1 MTEGLYIHVPLCIS
15 KCTYC
20 DFYKVTQKQW
30 VGDDAFLEALE
41 LELIGLPHA
50 FKPKTIFIG
59 GGTPTAL
66 SSMSMKK
73 LLHSIAEHVDLSAV
87 SEFTSEANP
96 RSLTDE
102 MCEVLRVGGVNRLSL
117 GVQSFQSAALHLLGR
132 NHTAQVAEEAYYR
145 AREAGFSSVNI
156 DLIQSIPGLTPQHRK
171 REIDHLLELMPD
183 HVSIYNLIYEK
194 GTPLYKKKL
203 EGQLQDL
210 TDDDEADTF
219 EFIKASMVKAGYE
232 HYEISNFTKP
242 GHACAHNINYWKGGD
257 YLGCGPSAHSHWQG
271 ERYANVHDL
280 EHYCT
285 RLKEGVAIKSF
296 SERLADKAKA
306 RETFV
311 MWLRLT
317 EGVHVEEFEEWT
329 GYNVCKLY
337 GHELDNL
344 IQQGLLEWVG
354 TQLRIPIEHQ
364 FISDAIFSELV

>member
-1 MTEGLYIHVPLCIS
+1 M
-15 KCTYC
+15 
-20 DFYKVTQKQW
+20 
-30 VGDDAFLEALE
+30 
-41 LELIGLPHA
+41 
-50 FKPKTIFIG
+50 
-59 GGTPTAL
+59 
-66 SSMSMKK
+66 
-73 LLHSIAEHVDLSAV
+73 
-87 SEFTSEANP
+87 
-96 RSLTDE
+96 
-102 MCEVLRVGGVNRLSL
+102 
-117 GVQSFQSAALHLLGR
+117 
-132 NHTAQVAEEAYYR
+132 
-145 AREAGFSSVNI
+145 
-156 DLIQSIPGLTPQHRK
+156 
-171 REIDHLLELMPD
+171 
-183 HVSIYNLIYEK
+183 
-194 GTPLYKKKL
+194 

-210 TDDDEADTF
+210 TDDEEADTF
-219 EFIKASMVKAGYE
+219 EFIKSSMVKAGYE

-257 YLGCGPSAHSHWQG
+257 YLGCGPSVHSHWQG
-271 ERYANVHDL
+271 ERYANVNDI

-337 GHELDNL
+337 GHELENL
-344 IQQGLLEWVG
+344 MQQGLLEWNG

>member
-1 MTEGLYIHVPLCIS
+1 M
-15 KCTYC
+15 
-20 DFYKVTQKQW
+20 
-30 VGDDAFLEALE
+30 
-41 LELIGLPHA
+41 PHA

-66 SSMSMKK
+66 SPMSMKK

-102 MCEVLRVGGVNRLSL
+102 MCEALRGGGVNRLSL

-132 NHTAQVAEEAYYR
+132 NHSSQVAEEAYYR
-145 AREAGFSSVNI
+145 AREAGFSSVNL

-194 GTPLYKKKL
+194 GTPLYKKKI

-210 TDDDEADTF
+210 TDDEEADTF
-219 EFIKASMVKAGYE
+219 EYIKASMVKAGYE

-280 EHYCT
+280 ESYCR
-285 RLKEGVAIKSF
+285 RLKEGESIKSF
-296 SERLADKAKA
+296 SERLGDEAKA

-317 EGVHVEEFEEWT
+317 EGVHVDEFKEQT
-329 GYNVCKLY
+329 GYNIYKLY
-337 GHELDNL
+337 GHELENL
-344 IQQGLLEWVG
+344 VQQGLLEMERHS
-354 TQLRIPIEHQ
+354 TADTHRTSIYK
-364 FISDAIFSELV
+364 

>member
-1 MTEGLYIHVPLCIS
+1 
-15 KCTYC
+15 
-20 DFYKVTQKQW
+20 
-30 VGDDAFLEALE
+30 
-41 LELIGLPHA
+41 
-50 FKPKTIFIG
+50 
-59 GGTPTAL
+59 
-66 SSMSMKK
+66 
-73 LLHSIAEHVDLSAV
+73 
-87 SEFTSEANP
+87 
-96 RSLTDE
+96 
-102 MCEVLRVGGVNRLSL
+102 
-117 GVQSFQSAALHLLGR
+117 
-132 NHTAQVAEEAYYR
+132 
-145 AREAGFSSVNI
+145 
-156 DLIQSIPGLTPQHRK
+156 
-171 REIDHLLELMPD
+171 MPD

-194 GTPLYKKKL
+194 GTPLYKKL

-210 TDDDEADTF
+210 TDDEEADTF

-271 ERYANVHDL
+271 SDMRTCMILNTIVHAL
-280 EHYCT
+280 
-285 RLKEGVAIKSF
+285 RGVAIKSF

-344 IQQGLLEWVG
+344 VQQGLLEWVG
-354 TQLRIPIEHQ
+354 TQLRIPID
-364 FISDAIFSELV
+364 INL